1 MRRVRD
7 AGRDVAFYFGI
18 GDGSDATRASTA
30 KQESFGDVA
39 IRLVPPL
46 VATMLLGLAFGIDAD
61 LIGYATLLAVMLVL
75 TLGWAVVRGA
85 FRESSR
91 DR

>member
-1 MRRVRD
+1 MV
-7 AGRDVAFYFGI
+7 
-18 GDGSDATRASTA
+18 
-30 KQESFGDVA
+30 
-39 IRLVPPL
+39 
-46 VATMLLGLAFGIDAD
+46 LGLAFGIDDD

-85 FRESSR
+85 YRESSC